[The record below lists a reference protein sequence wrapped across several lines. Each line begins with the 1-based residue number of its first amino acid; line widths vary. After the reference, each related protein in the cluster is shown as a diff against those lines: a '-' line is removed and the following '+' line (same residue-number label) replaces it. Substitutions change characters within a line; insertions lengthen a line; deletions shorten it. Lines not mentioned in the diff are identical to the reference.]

1 MEGAEKRRSECDTDL
16 LPAHLVCVVVDGLPS
31 KVPHTVLQRMLL
43 VLDGDV
49 PLADVDAVSD
59 HFIIG
64 LVHGE
69 PARPQRSHQAE
80 RETTL
85 LAFMLTHNV
94 CVCVCVCACVCACVH
109 ACVYAYAC
117 MCACMCVC
125 IHVCVCVCA
134 CVRACVHVCVLG
146 AGVMMGR
153 RELWVGS
160 NLYDGIS

>member
-1 MEGAEKRRSECDTDL
+1 M
-16 LPAHLVCVVVDGLPS
+16 CVVVDGLPS

-59 HFIIG
+59 HFIVG

-94 CVCVCVCACVCACVH
+94 CVCVCVCVCVRACVH
-109 ACVYAYAC
+109 ACVRACVYAC
-117 MCACMCVC
+117 MHACVHACVC
-125 IHVCVCVCA
+125 AYMCMCVCVCA
-134 CVRACVHVCVLG
+134 CVRVCVCVCVCVG
-146 AGVMMGR
+146 GRGDDGKEGIMGR
-153 RELWVGS
+153 
-160 NLYDGIS
+160 